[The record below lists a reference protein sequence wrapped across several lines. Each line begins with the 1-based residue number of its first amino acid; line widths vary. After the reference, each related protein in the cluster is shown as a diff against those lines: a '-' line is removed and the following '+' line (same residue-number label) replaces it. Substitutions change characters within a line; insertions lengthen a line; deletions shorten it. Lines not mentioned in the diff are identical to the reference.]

1 VTKTLNQDERMA
13 VQPVF
18 EESSQFLTR
27 VHINP
32 LMISVET
39 VQVKVQLY
47 NAIHSFLL
55 CRFTGFSARGAWFV
69 CFSPC
74 FVILFETFVGSD
86 FVSVTGRH
94 GSQRLLALTAAILL
108 MGRLRSWD

>member
-1 VTKTLNQDERMA
+1 MA

-47 NAIHSFLL
+47 NTIQFIPFCYAAS
-55 CRFTGFSARGAWFV
+55 RASAPEELG
-69 CFSPC
+69 
-74 FVILFETFVGSD
+74 L
-86 FVSVTGRH
+86 FVSLRAL
-94 GSQRLLALTAAILL
+94 SFSLRRSLAVSLSHSLGGMAAKGCLH
-108 MGRLRSWD
+108 